1 MFLGD
6 IRRVSQQ
13 VYSFNWIVYPFVL
26 ALTLFNYTLR
36 FGKWHYYLGQIG
48 IRNFSIHRSARI
60 FIAGFPLAMTPGKVG
75 EALKG
80 VWLHRDTGVETAK
93 GVAVVVAERIS
104 DGLAV
109 LALSIFGVIAYPDF
123 WPIFASVLVFL
134 LTIVIVSQIRPLALW
149 LLDLGEKLPLINRIV
164 SSLRR
169 FYEGSFLLFKPKPAL
184 IAVGLGTISWLGEGI
199 GFYLVLLGLGVPPSS
214 QVLASAVFILA
225 FSLVIGAVS
234 TLPGGLG
241 AAEISIAGMLVLI
254 LGLDRDLAAAATLLI
269 RFATLWFAVGL
280 GLIVWLFSPDLLG
293 LGGKHTDVIN
303 DKLQNN
309 QH

>member
-109 LALSIFGVIAYPDF
+109 LALSIFSVIAYPDF

-164 SSLRR
+164 FSLRR